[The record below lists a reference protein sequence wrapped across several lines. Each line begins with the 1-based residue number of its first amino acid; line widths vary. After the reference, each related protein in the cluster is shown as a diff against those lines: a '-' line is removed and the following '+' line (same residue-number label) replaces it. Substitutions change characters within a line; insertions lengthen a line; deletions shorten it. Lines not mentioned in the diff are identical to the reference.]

1 MSDISLKSVVKRH
14 GDALILRG
22 ISLDIRDGEFMTLV
36 GPSGC
41 GKSTLLR
48 IIAGLDMQDSGE
60 VLIAGRSVDGLR
72 PKDRDVAMVF
82 QSYALYPHLSVFD
95 NIALPLRVRRLGGLQ
110 RMPLLGNLMP
120 ARSAI
125 ESVIRREVEET
136 AAILDISHLL
146 DRKPGQL
153 SGGQRQRAALG
164 RAMVRHPAVFLMDE
178 PLSNLDAKLRVQ
190 MRAEISGLHTRL
202 GSTFLFVTH
211 DQGEAMTMSDRVAV
225 MMGGELIQVG
235 SPDELYHDPDDLRV
249 AEFIGSPRINVMP
262 VATLVPEGRTRCAV
276 FPGAATLAF
285 RPEAADL
292 SPPAGALL
300 SGRIAAVENHGSDL
314 FIEIA
319 VAAAGPALPIIVRV
333 KPSSG
338 RFTIGDVVGICP
350 DPKRIVQFT
359 ASGRRLRAQGREH
372 VAA

>member
-22 ISLDIRDGEFMTLV
+22 ISLEIHDGEFLTLV

-48 IIAGLDMQDSGE
+48 VIAGLDMQDSGE
-60 VLIAGRSVDGLR
+60 VRIAGRRVDGLR

-82 QSYALYPHLSVFD
+82 QSYALYPHLSIFD

-110 RMPLLGNLMP
+110 RMPLVGGLMP
-120 ARSAI
+120 GRRTI
-125 ESVIRREVEET
+125 EDGIRREVEET

-146 DRKPGQL
+146 ARKPGQL
-153 SGGQRQRAALG
+153 SGGQQQRAALG
-164 RAMVRHPAVFLMDE
+164 RALVRHPAVFLMDE

-190 MRAEISGLHTRL
+190 MRAEISGLHRRL

-235 SPDELYHDPDDLRV
+235 APEELYHEPNDLRV
-249 AEFIGSPRINVMP
+249 AEFIGSPKINVMP
-262 VATLVPEGRTRCAV
+262 VEALVRDGRNPCAV
-276 FPGAATLAF
+276 LPGAATLAF

-292 SPPAGALL
+292 SPPATAPL
-300 SGRIAAVENHGSDL
+300 SGRIVAVENLGSDIFL
-314 FIEIA
+314 Q
-319 VAAAGPALPIIVRV
+319 VAMTGARVALPIVVRV
-333 KPSSG
+333 KPSSD
-338 RFTIGDVVGICP
+338 RFTIGDAVGISP
-350 DPKRIVQFT
+350 DPKRIVQFA
-359 ASGRRLRAQGREH
+359 ASGGRLRTLGREH

>member
-22 ISLDIRDGEFMTLV
+22 ISLDIRDGEFLTLV

-60 VLIAGRSVDGLR
+60 VMIAGRSVDGLR

-95 NIALPLRVRRLGGLQ
+95 NIALPLRVRRLGGMQ
-110 RMPLLGNLMP
+110 RMPLLGGLMP
-120 ARSAI
+120 GRRAT
-125 ESVIRREVEET
+125 EDGIRREVEET
-136 AAILDISHLL
+136 AGVLDISHLL
-146 DRKPGQL
+146 GRKPGQL
-153 SGGQRQRAALG
+153 SGGQRQRVALG
-164 RAMVRHPAVFLMDE
+164 RALVRHPAVFLMDE

-190 MRAEISGLHTRL
+190 MRTEISGLHRRL

-235 SPDELYHDPDDLRV
+235 APEELYHDPYDLRV
-249 AEFIGSPRINVMP
+249 AEFMGSPKINVMP
-262 VATLVPEGRTRCAV
+262 VEALVREGRNTCAV
-276 FPGAATLAF
+276 FPGAVTLAF

-292 SPPAGALL
+292 APPDTARL
-300 SGRIAAVENHGSDL
+300 SGRIVAIENLGSDI
-314 FIEIA
+314 FIQVA
-319 VAAAGPALPIIVRV
+319 VTGAGLALPIVVRV

-338 RFTIGDVVGICP
+338 RFTIGDAVGINP
-350 DPKRIVQFT
+350 DPERIVQF
-359 ASGRRLRAQGREH
+359 AVSGRRLRGQGREH
-372 VAA
+372 IAA